1 LPARYCTCTIIIFAA
16 PCRPSPAHLASAY
29 SSQYPPAPVIRPSM
43 PLHARLH
50 NQLTSYT
57 APYKAPYYSPYYTAS
72 PSSNL
77 LYPPPA
83 LPRQHTRQDQKSG
96 ILPSV
101 VADVGQKQ
109 RLLLKTSS
117 PSSVRGESGSY
128 TAWPILLLKLLAVKR
143 SRCFPPP
150 VALLPFVLPPSSQCA
165 ATRNPREHHS
175 RASSSS
181 PSASRAPSTGA
192 SL

>member
-1 LPARYCTCTIIIFAA
+1 MTARYCTCTIIIFAA

-29 SSQYPPAPVIRPSM
+29 SSQYPPAPVIRRSM

-50 NQLTSYT
+50 NQLTSYK
-57 APYKAPYYSPYYTAS
+57 APYKDPYYSPYYTAS
-72 PSSNL
+72 SSSNL

-109 RLLLKTSS
+109 RLLPTEDFQSKFR
-117 PSSVRGESGSY
+117 PRRV
-128 TAWPILLLKLLAVKR
+128 WKLHRLAN
-143 SRCFPPP
+143 PPP
-150 VALLPFVLPPSSQCA
+150 KVACSQAIPLFPA
-165 ATRNPREHHS
+165 ARR
-175 RASSSS
+175 
-181 PSASRAPSTGA
+181 PSTLRSA
-192 SL
+192 ALVAVCSDS